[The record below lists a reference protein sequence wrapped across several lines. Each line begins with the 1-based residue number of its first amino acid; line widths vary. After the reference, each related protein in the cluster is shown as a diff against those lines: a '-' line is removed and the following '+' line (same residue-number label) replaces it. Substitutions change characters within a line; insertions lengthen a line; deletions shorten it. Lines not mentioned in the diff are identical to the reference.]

1 MNELDKALMC
11 APSIDSMWCPFCG
24 RIATQKHHIVPRSRG
39 GKDGPT
45 VNVCGLGN
53 ASGCHGK
60 LHQHRLHLRYTDE
73 WEFLETSEPTKYQD
87 ALEMDGWQRLWRW

>member
-1 MNELDKALMC
+1 MNELDKELMC
-11 APSIDSMWCPFCG
+11 APSINSMWCPFCG
-24 RIATQKHHIVPRSRG
+24 RIATQKHHIVHRSRG
-39 GKDGPT
+39 GTNGPT

-73 WEFLETSEPTKYQD
+73 WEFLETEEPTKYQD
-87 ALEMDGWQRLWRW
+87 ALDMDGWQRLWRW

>member
-1 MNELDKALMC
+1 MNLLDKALMN
-11 APSIDSMWCPFCG
+11 APSINSMWCPFCG

-73 WEFLETSEPTKYQD
+73 LEFLETEEPTKYQD

>member
-1 MNELDKALMC
+1 MNELDKALMN

-60 LHQHRLHLRYTDE
+60 LHQHRLHLRYTEE
-73 WEFLETSEPTKYQD
+73 WEFLETEEPTKYQD

>member
-1 MNELDKALMC
+1 MNELDKALMN
-11 APSIDSMWCPFCG
+11 APSIESMWCPFCG

-73 WEFLETSEPTKYQD
+73 WEFFETSEPTKYQD